1 MQNDDLA
8 NFINMLLQTLI
19 NFVAD
24 LIRQILA
31 AFLL

>member
-19 NFVAD
+19 NFTAD
-24 LIRQILA
+24 FVRQILA